1 MMDKIIAGYTLMQS
15 VADADDYFDD
25 DEATAVNEW
34 LNYNVGIGGAL
45 PYIEKD
51 GKIRLDYLDRYG
63 PDNYEF
69 KLVEDA
75 IAVLNNE
82 PVEYRQ
88 MVICFARQVARAD
101 WSYFDAVG
109 NISYEEFDRLS
120 YFCVKL
126 NVDIEDVPHEPPQP
140 AASGCF
146 IATAAYDTPFAG
158 DIDVLRNWRDDFLE
172 TTYTGRAFIQAYYSL
187 SPPVAANIRQSER
200 KRKIIRT
207 TLGPIVKILKDR
219 YSK

>member
-1 MMDKIIAGYTLMQS
+1 MDKIVAGSILMQS
-15 VADADDYFDD
+15 VADADGHYDD
-25 DEATAVNEW
+25 DEVSAVNDW
-34 LNYNVGIGGAL
+34 LYYNVGIGGAE
-45 PYIEKD
+45 PYIQKKYDITME
-51 GKIRLDYLDRYG
+51 YLDKYG
-63 PDNYEF
+63 ADEHER
-69 KLVEDA
+69 KLMDDA
-75 IAVLNNE
+75 LSVLRNE
-82 PVEYRQ
+82 PLEYRQ
-88 MVICFARQVARAD
+88 MAICFARQVARAD
-101 WSYFDAVG
+101 WSFSDVVG
-109 NISYEEFDRLS
+109 NLSYEEMDHLS

-126 NVDIEDVPHEPPQP
+126 DVDINDVPHEPPQP

-207 TLGPIVKILKDR
+207 ALGPVVKILKDR

>member
-1 MMDKIIAGYTLMQS
+1 MKLSIIIPIRNEAS
-15 VADADDYFDD
+15 VIAKSLDLIRNNIKEINY
-25 DEATAVNEW
+25 EVIAVNDW
-34 LNYNVGIGGAL
+34 LNYNVGIGGAI
-45 PYIEKD
+45 PYIEED
-51 GKIRLDYLDRYG
+51 GKIRLEYLDEYG

-82 PVEYRQ
+82 PIEYRQ

-126 NVDIEDVPHEPPQP
+126 NV
-140 AASGCF
+140 
-146 IATAAYDTPFAG
+146 
-158 DIDVLRNWRDDFLE
+158 
-172 TTYTGRAFIQAYYSL
+172 
-187 SPPVAANIRQSER
+187 
-200 KRKIIRT
+200 
-207 TLGPIVKILKDR
+207 
-219 YSK
+219 